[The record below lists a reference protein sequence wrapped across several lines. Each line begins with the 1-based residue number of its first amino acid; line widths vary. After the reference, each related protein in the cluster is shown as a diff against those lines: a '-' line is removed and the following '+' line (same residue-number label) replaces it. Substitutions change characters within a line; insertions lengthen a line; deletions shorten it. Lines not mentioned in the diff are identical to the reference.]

1 MGRGGQSNTEKD
13 TLFFAH
19 LTIFSCFTLTF
30 SRLSST
36 FQVTYALSLKDTV
49 VDKGHCCPTFKTR
62 HVQQEAMARKR
73 EQNMDGFGKS
83 SKLDN
88 VFAKVLRKRG
98 DGKREPKKKR
108 SVEKAGKEEV
118 GGSKQRRSAR
128 LRGGKPDD
136 CSLIIGEARS
146 KKRRDKLELIVDQ
159 GLRRRKKEKKRKDEE
174 DAVQVFR
181 IHVGAGGEEQLRE
194 HLRGDGDTVM
204 QVKIGCCCSR
214 QTNKQTNNQTN
225 EC

>member
-1 MGRGGQSNTEKD
+1 
-13 TLFFAH
+13 
-19 LTIFSCFTLTF
+19 
-30 SRLSST
+30 
-36 FQVTYALSLKDTV
+36 
-49 VDKGHCCPTFKTR
+49 
-62 HVQQEAMARKR
+62 MARKR

>member
-1 MGRGGQSNTEKD
+1 
-13 TLFFAH
+13 
-19 LTIFSCFTLTF
+19 
-30 SRLSST
+30 
-36 FQVTYALSLKDTV
+36 
-49 VDKGHCCPTFKTR
+49 
-62 HVQQEAMARKR
+62 MARKR

-108 SVEKAGKEEV
+108 NVEKAGKEEV

-136 CSLIIGEARS
+136 CSLMIGEARS